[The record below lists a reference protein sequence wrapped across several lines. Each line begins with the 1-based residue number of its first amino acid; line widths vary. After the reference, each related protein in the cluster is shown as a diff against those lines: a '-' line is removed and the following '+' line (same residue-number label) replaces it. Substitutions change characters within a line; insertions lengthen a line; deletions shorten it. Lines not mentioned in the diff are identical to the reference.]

1 VPLEARAEDEGFGR
15 SARRCTTIFF
25 HLLPSATLNAMT
37 GSKAEHRAA
46 LIAACL
52 FFMVCSAGM
61 LVFNKLVLRRIHGIP
76 ITVSERASSASAG
89 SRTAQHCSARMYVYA
104 LSRPELSA
112 YFLPSYRTRR
122 SS

>member
-1 VPLEARAEDEGFGR
+1 
-15 SARRCTTIFF
+15 
-25 HLLPSATLNAMT
+25 MT

-76 ITVSERASSASAG
+76 ITVSERAGSASAG
-89 SRTAQHCSARMYVYA
+89 SRTAQHACA
-104 LSRPELSA
+104 LTA
-112 YFLPSYRTRR
+112 
-122 SS
+122 